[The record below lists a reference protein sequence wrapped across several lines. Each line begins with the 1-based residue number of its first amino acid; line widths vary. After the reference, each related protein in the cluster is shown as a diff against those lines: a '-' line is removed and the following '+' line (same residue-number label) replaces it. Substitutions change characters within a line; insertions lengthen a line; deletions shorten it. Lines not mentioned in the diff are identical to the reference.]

1 MVGSH
6 CEYELRPCTLN
17 RFRSSYDRLGQF
29 MRKNGSVTMTTALRT
44 GDVIQMK
51 KPLTIYSITMPHN
64 KEWGA
69 TNLESSDSEHLETD
83 GC

>member
-1 MVGSH
+1 
-6 CEYELRPCTLN
+6 
-17 RFRSSYDRLGQF
+17 
-29 MRKNGSVTMTTALRT
+29 MTTALRT